1 MNNNLSLANTLAHEA
16 DEYSIG
22 LNRARKYRVKPGT
35 NISGLGIE
43 GGQAETSSHYPGV
56 LGREAKRYK
65 KCYHLYMDGINST

>member
-22 LNRARKYRVKPGT
+22 LNRARKYGVKPGT

-43 GGQAETSSHYPGV
+43 VS
-56 LGREAKRYK
+56 
-65 KCYHLYMDGINST
+65 